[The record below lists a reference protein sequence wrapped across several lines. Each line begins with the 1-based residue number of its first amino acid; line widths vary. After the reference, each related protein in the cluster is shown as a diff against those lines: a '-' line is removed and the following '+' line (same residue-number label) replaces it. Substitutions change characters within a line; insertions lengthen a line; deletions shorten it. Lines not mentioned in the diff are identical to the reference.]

1 MDKNQIEIEVI
12 KEIQENHENH
22 FAMVENFV
30 EKFIPVRIQSQ
41 ISETLN
47 EALKGNDAVLD
58 RLYTYEKGRLLEMH
72 QVILDDDGAPNLIN
86 QLRDI
91 QFDINTIYDIDYK
104 GNKEF
109 SKDKPS
115 LIEKLKK
122 KRQEEKKNKMN
133 GTVST

>member
-1 MDKNQIEIEVI
+1 
-12 KEIQENHENH
+12 
-22 FAMVENFV
+22 MVENFV

-72 QVILDDDGAPNLIN
+72 QVILDDDGAPNLMN

-133 GTVST
+133 GTIST